1 MNRKIEHEYS
11 QLIKLGI
18 PENTARLIV
27 VSKYK
32 PDSDEALELIEDEKN
47 FQKEIKDYVSDFKKV
62 ESDILQSER

>member
-18 PENTARLIV
+18 PENTARIIV